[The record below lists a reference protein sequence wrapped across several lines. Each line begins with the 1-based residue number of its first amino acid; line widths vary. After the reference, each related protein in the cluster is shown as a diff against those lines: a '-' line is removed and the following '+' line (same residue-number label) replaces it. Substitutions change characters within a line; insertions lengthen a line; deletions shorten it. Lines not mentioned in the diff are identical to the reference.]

1 MPRNYK
7 LYLSDIVKSID
18 NIEKYTK
25 GVTLDGFLANQMLQD
40 AVLRNLEII
49 GEAVKNLPNDI
60 KQNDDYFWNKYA
72 RMRDLISH
80 FYFGVNFN
88 IIWGLVKS
96 VNSELK
102 AEVNKLL

>member
-40 AVLRNLEII
+40 AVL
-49 GEAVKNLPNDI
+49 K
-60 KQNDDYFWNKYA
+60 
-72 RMRDLISH
+72 
-80 FYFGVNFN
+80 
-88 IIWGLVKS
+88 KS
-96 VNSELK
+96 
-102 AEVNKLL
+102 